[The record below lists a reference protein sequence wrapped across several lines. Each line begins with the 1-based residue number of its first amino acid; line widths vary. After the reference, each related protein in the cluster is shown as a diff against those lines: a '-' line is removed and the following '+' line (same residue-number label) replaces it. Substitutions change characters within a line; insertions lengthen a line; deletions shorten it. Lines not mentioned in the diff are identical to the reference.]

1 MEVALIISSLAGAA
15 TAVTINKFP
24 KKNRVSPIG
33 ANSHI
38 KAQVGTLRIEKEI
51 LTKTI
56 SRLYTDSH
64 DLTKIQRDKLL
75 LRYQHQLGVILAK
88 IEKMEQASKHPDLGP
103 LGDGLITLMDQ
114 KLSALDK
121 RLVEISSKISVAH
134 LQPEKPETKKEEI
147 KKTETHSVEKVIVD
161 KPEIMRSQNIE
172 EMIRSFTK
180 PTKRLELTTLTEIPA
195 NTTTPPVEIK
205 STIPQTQTIEHSQIQ
220 PTTQQVKIVQPDIT
234 LEPPKQNSQPKIEQV
249 NQPHIKEEQFI
260 AESNYIE
267 KQVKLEP
274 PKLEFKDSESKIE
287 PEKKKSK
294 INIPEP
300 EEIEDAED
308 DLDSIKREIMKTLS
322 KLEQAEVE

>member
-1 MEVALIISSLAGAA
+1 MEVALIISSIAGAA
-15 TAVTINKFP
+15 TAATINKFP
-24 KKNRVSPIG
+24 KKNKVPLIG

-38 KAQVGTLRIEKEI
+38 KAQIDTLRIEKEI

-56 SRLYTDSH
+56 SRLYTDSP

-75 LRYQHQLGVILAK
+75 LRYQHQLGVILSK
-88 IEKMEQASKHPDLGP
+88 IEKLEQASKHPDLGP

-121 RLVEISSKISVAH
+121 KLVEISTKISVAQTQ
-134 LQPEKPETKKEEI
+134 LEKPETKKEEP
-147 KKTETHSVEKVIVD
+147 KKEVKTIIEKPVE
-161 KPEIMRSQNIE
+161 KPEITSAQNIE
-172 EMIRSFTK
+172 EIIQSFAK
-180 PTKRLELTTLTEIPA
+180 PSKRLEITTLTEIPA
-195 NTTTPPVEIK
+195 NVSVIPPIEVK
-205 STIPQTQTIEHSQIQ
+205 STTQSQAQAVTQPQVQIPQIEIVQQITQPDPVKQEIIETIQ
-220 PTTQQVKIVQPDIT
+220 PQIKQQPIIT
-234 LEPPKQNSQPKIEQV
+234 EPID
-249 NQPHIKEEQFI
+249 
-260 AESNYIE
+260 IE

-274 PKLEFKDSESKIE
+274 PKLEFRNAEPSQE

-300 EEIEDAED
+300 EEIEDDED